1 METISTTTR
10 GSTTSNDGTRGP
22 TGHSPVVT
30 DLLQTLQPA
39 IVLFLLLTVVTG
51 ILYPV
56 AVTIIA
62 QLAFSS
68 AANGSLIRDHDRL
81 VGSEL
86 VGQAF
91 TETRYFWGRPSASAP
106 AYNGLGGSGSNM
118 ATTNPALLDAVKA
131 RIERLHE
138 VDPNNPSKIPLDLVT
153 ASASGLDPHISPAA
167 ALYQAPRI
175 ARERGLTLDQ
185 VTTLIGKQTQLPT
198 FGFLGQPR
206 VHVLKLNLSL
216 DSLK

>member
-1 METISTTTR
+1 MEFNSTTTR
-10 GSTTSNDGTRGP
+10 GAALTNDPTHGP
-22 TGHSPVVT
+22 TGHST
-30 DLLQTLQPA
+30 LIDDLLKSLQPA
-39 IVLFLLLTVVTG
+39 IVLFLLLTLITG
-51 ILYPV
+51 LAYPL
-56 AVTIIA
+56 AVTAIA
-62 QLAFSS
+62 QGVFPH
-68 AANGSLIRDHDRL
+68 AATGSLVRDHDRL

-91 TETRYFWGRPSASAP
+91 TEPRYFWGRPSASTP
-106 AYNGLGGSGSNM
+106 AYNGLGGSGSNV
-118 ATTNPALLDAVKA
+118 ATTNPVLVETTKS

-138 VDPNNPSKIPLDLVT
+138 VDPANTARIPIDLVT

-167 ALYQAPRI
+167 ANYQASRI

-185 VTTLIGKQTQLPT
+185 VHTLIKQHTQLPT

-206 VHVLKLNLSL
+206 VNVLKLNISL

>member
-10 GSTTSNDGTRGP
+10 GSTTNGDGTRGP
-22 TGHSPVVT
+22 SGYAPLVS
-30 DLLQTLQPA
+30 DLVQTLQPA

-56 AVTIIA
+56 AVTVIA

-68 AANGSLIRDHDRL
+68 AANGSLIREHDRL

-86 VGQAF
+86 VGQSF
-91 TETRYFWGRPSASAP
+91 TEARYFWGRPSASAP

-138 VDPNNPSKIPLDLVT
+138 VDPDNPAKIPLDLVT

-167 ALYQAPRI
+167 ALYQATRI

-185 VTTLIGKQTQLPT
+185 VTSLIGKETQLPT

>member
-10 GSTTSNDGTRGP
+10 GSTANGDGTRGP
-22 TGHSPVVT
+22 TGYTPLVS
-30 DLLQTLQPA
+30 DLAQTLQPA

-51 ILYPV
+51 VLYPV
-56 AVTIIA
+56 AITVIA

-68 AANGSLIRDHDRL
+68 AANGSLIREHDRP

-86 VGQAF
+86 IGQAF
-91 TETRYFWGRPSASAP
+91 TEPRYCWGRPSASAP

-118 ATTNPALLDAVKA
+118 ATTNPALLDAIKA

-138 VDPNNPSKIPLDLVT
+138 VDPDNPAKIPLDLVT

-185 VTTLIGKQTQLPT
+185 VTNLISKQTQLPT